1 MLSYISEQPWCK
13 RLRRKML
20 NTSDGHELY
29 RQFGFKEL
37 AHPTFIM
44 EDYRPDI
51 HLGYKTETNN

>member
-20 NTSDGHELY
+20 NTSDGHVLY

-37 AHPTFIM
+37 ATQLLSWKITSQIFI
-44 EDYRPDI
+44 
-51 HLGYKTETNN
+51 